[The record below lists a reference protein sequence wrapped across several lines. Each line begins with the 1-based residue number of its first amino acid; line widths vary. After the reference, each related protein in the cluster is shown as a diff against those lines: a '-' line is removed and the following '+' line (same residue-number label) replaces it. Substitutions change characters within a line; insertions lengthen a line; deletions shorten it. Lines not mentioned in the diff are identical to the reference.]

1 MENRKIVIDTNV
13 FISAIIGQYSYPYKI
28 FSELIATG
36 EFLIYI
42 SETLVEEY
50 KGVSQREKFKK
61 YLEFNEKSTSLMLSV
76 EKLGIIVNPKRKINL
91 IKDLP
96 DNHLLEIAVEA
107 NAYCIVTGNT
117 KDFDFNEFEG
127 IKIFSPKEFYELA
140 IEFR

>member
-28 FSELIATG
+28 FSDLIATG
-36 EFLIYI
+36 EYQLYI
-42 SETLVEEY
+42 SGILVEEY
-50 KGVSQREKFKK
+50 KGISQREKFKK
-61 YLEFNEKSTSLMLSV
+61 YPEFLEKATSLILSI
-76 EKLGIIVNPKRKINL
+76 EKLGIMVNPTRKIEL
-91 IKDLP
+91 IRDTP

-107 NAYCIVTGNT
+107 NVYCIVTGNT

-140 IEFR
+140 IKFR